1 MNKSGFLKIIFIV
14 IVITVTV
21 TACVSYA
28 LIGVVN
34 SQDKGKKEIKV
45 NTPTPV
51 VTPVKTA
58 PPKNTPLKNNG
69 IKEIKKV
76 DNGQLKLEMVWRGS
90 IHKKEVALTFDDGPS
105 PKTTEKILKILKDKG
120 IKATFF
126 VIGKNAERFPNLL
139 KEMSAQGNEIGNHS
153 YSHPNSLLLSPSK
166 LRKELSKTDKI
177 ITKITGKK
185 PKFFRPPSGSFGYNL
200 SFIAASLKYTMVLW
214 WIDTYDWKEPG
225 KKKVMEIIKNH
236 LTNGAII
243 LMHENHKTTIE
254 ALPEVID
261 YIEAKGYKFVTL
273 SELLN

>member
-1 MNKSGFLKIIFIV
+1 MSKSRFLKIIFIV
-14 IVITVTV
+14 VIITVTV

-34 SQDKGKKEIKV
+34 SQDKEKKEIKI
-45 NTPTPV
+45 NTPTPII
-51 VTPVKTA
+51 TPVKTA
-58 PPKNTPLKNNG
+58 PPVKSNG
-69 IKEIKKV
+69 IKGIKKV

-120 IKATFF
+120 IRATFF
-126 VIGKNAERFPNLL
+126 VIGKNAERFPKLL
-139 KEMSAQGNEIGNHS
+139 KEISEQGNEIGNHS

-243 LMHENHKTTIE
+243 LMHENHKTTLE
-254 ALPEVID
+254 ALPNVID
-261 YIEAKGYKFVTL
+261 YIESKGYKLVTL
-273 SELLN
+273 SELLD

>member
-1 MNKSGFLKIIFIV
+1 MMLRFIKTIIIV
-14 IVITVTV
+14 IIVTIAV
-21 TACVSYA
+21 TTYISYG

-34 SQDKGKKEIKV
+34 SQGKKEE
-45 NTPTPV
+45 TPTPSPLPEV
-51 VTPVKTA
+51 KVVKTVTPL
-58 PPKNTPLKNNG
+58 LKKSPG
-69 IKEIKKV
+69 IKRIKKK

-90 IHKKEVALTFDDGPS
+90 INKKEVALTFDDGPS
-105 PKTTEKILKILKDKG
+105 PKTTEKILKILRDNH
-120 IKATFF
+120 IHATFF
-126 VIGKNAERFPNLL
+126 VIGKNAERFPKLL
-139 KEMSAQGNEIGNHS
+139 KEISDEGNEIGNHS

-166 LRKELSKTDKI
+166 LRQELSKTDKI

-225 KKKVMEIIKNH
+225 KKKVMEIVKYH

-254 ALPEVID
+254 ALPDVIK
-261 YIEAKGYKFVTL
+261 YIKSKGYKFVTL
-273 SELLN
+273 SELLD

>member
-1 MNKSGFLKIIFIV
+1 MDTSRFIKIALIV
-14 IVITVTV
+14 VVATIVV
-21 TACVSYA
+21 TACVSYG

-34 SQDKGKKEIKV
+34 SQEETTKI
-45 NTPTPV
+45 TPTSTPIV
-51 VTPVKTA
+51 IKTQTPIIVTK
-58 PPKNTPLKNNG
+58 G
-69 IKEIKKV
+69 IKRIQKK

-105 PKTTEKILKILKDKG
+105 PKTTEKILKILEDNH
-120 IKATFF
+120 IHATFF
-126 VIGKNAERFPNLL
+126 VIGKNAERFPKLL
-139 KEMSAQGNEIGNHS
+139 KKISDAGNEIGNHS

-166 LRKELSKTDKI
+166 LRQELSKTDKI

-225 KKKVMEIIKNH
+225 KDKVMEIIKYH

-243 LMHENHKTTIE
+243 LMHENHKTTI
-254 ALPEVID
+254 
-261 YIEAKGYKFVTL
+261 
-273 SELLN
+273 